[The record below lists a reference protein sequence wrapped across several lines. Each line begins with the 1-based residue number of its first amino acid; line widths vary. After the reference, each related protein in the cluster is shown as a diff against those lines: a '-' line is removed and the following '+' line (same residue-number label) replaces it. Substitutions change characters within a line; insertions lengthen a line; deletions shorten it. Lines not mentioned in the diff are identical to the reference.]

1 MSNPP
6 DTATTGPSPASTP
19 VVAPQRMRFA
29 AFGDSLMWGQG
40 LARETRFSVLVAQGI
55 GKLHG
60 REGKLV
66 FDKSRS
72 GAQIAA
78 GESDRPDFVDT
89 YPNCFDTPNEVHRFL
104 TQGDRDETPATRL
117 FGEVPATFPT
127 ITWQVEKGI
136 PAATAAD
143 IDVALVCGGG
153 NDIGFEKVLDPRTNR
168 GTFVDVFAPDV
179 EKICFTDTL
188 TILET
193 MRARMPKAVILLFG
207 YHSPFSQESS
217 LGAMRGYFK
226 HEFDSDVEWWLNSQ
240 ANKIN
245 VPLPGGE
252 NVNRLVAAARVRSVW
267 AQGLATYWLRRAVTA
282 PCGKD
287 ALRGPG
293 IIFVPCGFHP
303 DESVWSGSSMIWDD
317 YEHPTKD
324 PMQPERRHNLPRLGL
339 LPALRDTRALLALL
353 GLELEPAKAAIKA
366 LAEQIDAPTSL
377 KEALMRGNPVGGPTL
392 VERLAHEIHR
402 IQRALIASFVHPNT
416 QGART
421 YANMAIARYK
431 LHRTLRASL
440 PPSGSGPQPRPVPG
454 DPEPFEDRLERFN
467 LRRKGALQGHVGHE
481 FIDAIQVT
489 VKTSSDSDRGF
500 PADVYL
506 NLVLNVN
513 RPNITRPDGT
523 VVRDQRPNTV
533 PLQLNMRYY
542 LSASVHGWEVTKFHP
557 EFEPGRSDGFTVD
570 VSGHADNRRVLL
582 REVKGVQ
589 LVVGDWSDFS
599 DDRDRSWTWM
609 PEDFRLDI
617 NGIEVLKR
625 NLRGKRLHPGD
636 HLDLAY
642 PAPVQEAPPVLAS
655 TILREVQFPAE

>member
-1 MSNPP
+1 
-6 DTATTGPSPASTP
+6 
-19 VVAPQRMRFA
+19 
-29 AFGDSLMWGQG
+29 L
-40 LARETRFSVLVAQGI
+40 
-55 GKLHG
+55 
-60 REGKLV
+60 
-66 FDKSRS
+66 
-72 GAQIAA
+72 
-78 GESDRPDFVDT
+78 
-89 YPNCFDTPNEVHRFL
+89 
-104 TQGDRDETPATRL
+104 
-117 FGEVPATFPT
+117 VPATFPT
-127 ITWQVEKGI
+127 ITWQVERGI

-153 NDIGFEKVLDPRTNR
+153 NDIDFEEVLDPRTNR
-168 GTFVDVFAPDV
+168 GTFVDVFAPQV
-179 EKICFTDTL
+179 EQICFKDTL
-188 TILET
+188 KILET

-207 YHSPFSQESS
+207 YHSPFSQKSS
-217 LGAMRGYFK
+217 LGATRGYFK

-240 ANKIN
+240 ANKIGL
-245 VPLPGGE
+245 PLPGGE

-282 PCGKD
+282 ACEND

-303 DESVWSGSSMIWDD
+303 DESVWSGSSMVWDD

-324 PMQPERRHNLPRLGL
+324 PMQPERLHNLPRLGL
-339 LPALRDTRALLALL
+339 LPALRTTLTQLAL
-353 GLELEPAKAAIKA
+353 GIEPAKAIKA
-366 LAEQIDAPTSL
+366 LAGQIDAPTSL
-377 KEALMRGNPVGGPTL
+377 KEALMRGNPAGGPTL
-392 VERLAHEIHR
+392 VERLTDEIHR

-440 PPSGSGPQPRPVPG
+440 PPSGSGPQSKPVPG

-467 LRRKGALQGHVGHE
+467 LRRKGALQRHVGHE
-481 FIDAIQVT
+481 FIDATRVT

-506 NLVLNVN
+506 NLVLNVK

-542 LSASVHGWEVTKFHP
+542 RSVSGVTKFHP
-557 EFEPGRSDGFTVD
+557 QFEPGRSEGFTVD

-589 LVVGDWSDFS
+589 LVVGDWRDPL
-599 DDRDRSWTWM
+599 DDRSWTWM

-636 HLDLAY
+636 HVDLAY